1 MAAGASFTH
10 RYGLAV
16 RRASVATAGLLAIDV
31 LLSRSSLRRVLKSC
45 AGRSRNCA
53 AILAR
58 GRNLAPTL
66 GSRPGTVARG
76 RAISASTT
84 LSSCSLRLWLAI
96 RSTRLTCQ
104 FTGRFLCRRS
114 DELISQS
121 LQPAKL
127 QLFYGTAGAAEF
139 FSDFADAF
147 LLCEA
152 HFDHAALSVR
162 KRGHEPEKFG
172 ALLDIFH
179 VDVVRQKLVGGRVAL
194 LPRFEF
200 PAVCYG
206 V

>member
-58 GRNLAPTL
+58 GRRLAPTF
-66 GSRPGTVARG
+66 GSRREDAAPG
-76 RAISASTT
+76 RATSASTI

-96 RSTRLTCQ
+96 LSTRFTCQ

-114 DELISQS
+114 GELISQS
-121 LQPAKL
+121 FQAAEL
-127 QLFYGTAGAAEF
+127 QLFYRADGAAEF
-139 FSDFADAF
+139 FGDFANAF
-147 LLCEA
+147 LLCET
-152 HFDHAALSVR
+152 HFDHAALIAR
-162 KRGHEPEKFG
+162 KSGHQPEEFG
-172 ALLDIFH
+172 ALLDVFH
-179 VDVVRQKLVGGRVAL
+179 VR
-194 LPRFEF
+194 
-200 PAVCYG
+200 
-206 V
+206 